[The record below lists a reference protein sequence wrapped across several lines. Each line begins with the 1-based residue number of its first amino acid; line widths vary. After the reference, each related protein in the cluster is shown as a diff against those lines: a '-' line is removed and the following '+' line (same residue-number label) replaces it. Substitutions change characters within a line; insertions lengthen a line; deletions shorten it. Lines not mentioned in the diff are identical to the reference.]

1 MELNWLGLPTNRS
14 RACRVWT
21 VIAVL
26 TSTVSL
32 ASLIDFDDPEDFDSI
47 GIFPFLSPLGL
58 LTLIVVTCLRKR
70 VREKYDI
77 PADCLGATE
86 DFWSSFF
93 CTSCTI
99 CQIARHTADYDA
111 QEAACCTGTGLV
123 SETDSVV

>member
-26 TSTVSL
+26 TSTASL
-32 ASLIDFDDPEDFDSI
+32 ASLIALD